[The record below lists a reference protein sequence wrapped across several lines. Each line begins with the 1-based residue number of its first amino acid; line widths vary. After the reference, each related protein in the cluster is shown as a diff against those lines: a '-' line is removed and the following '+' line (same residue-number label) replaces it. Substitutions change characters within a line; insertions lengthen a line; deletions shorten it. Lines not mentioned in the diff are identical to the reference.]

1 MNAENPSAEVKGG
14 FSVMVNMCAI
24 EAAVKDLFTRV
35 PGVHAV
41 TLSRYTRDSDFS
53 ISDSSRGGRDCSYAG
68 GFILETGGKRF
79 HYQVDG
85 VSGVFTSHLKE
96 IDTAQGTYVI
106 YGSTEKE
113 GETPVKK
120 SETNNPIDRI
130 TFTDPKGGSCSWDN
144 ILESGKLAK
153 DEVWIFGNIRGKLV
167 SSVPLPTFYDQLRNI
182 AGSLF
187 FTSEPD
193 RSGSRNDLL
202 RNPRFVSR

>member
-1 MNAENPSAEVKGG
+1 MIKPRDRKFVYAIVLLCWGCLLKAPSSVAAESCDSSSVIFHSVMNAENPSAEVKGG

-120 SETNNPIDRI
+120 S
-130 TFTDPKGGSCSWDN
+130 G
-144 ILESGKLAK
+144 
-153 DEVWIFGNIRGKLV
+153 
-167 SSVPLPTFYDQLRNI
+167 
-182 AGSLF
+182 LF
-187 FTSEPD
+187 
-193 RSGSRNDLL
+193 
-202 RNPRFVSR
+202 